1 MNQVVMMNNFISA
14 IRSLF
19 SSAVTKI
26 CLRGKGYGRE
36 FAPLLPRPNP
46 LCYYLHILYPALN
59 DYGNTILYR
68 SLFWNC
74 SFHKESPLIPV
85 F

>member
-36 FAPLLPRPNP
+36 FAPLLPRPRPWKSLWGVNH
-46 LCYYLHILYPALN
+46 YGPAPSVQLVSQ
-59 DYGNTILYR
+59 GQL
-68 SLFWNC
+68 SLWA
-74 SFHKESPLIPV
+74 SEAPIGLV
-85 F
+85 QEGG